1 MEAPMTPNSEK
12 TSFRTFWFGKLPYL
26 VLLLLILLV
35 GVTVLAV
42 SRKAEDLEKERS
54 TALASEDPGVNV
66 VVLNLSPSKIRD
78 RINLPGMTAPW
89 VRLRVSAEVAGKV
102 SQKLA
107 EEGQNIRK
115 GEALYLLD
123 DRDYQN
129 SFNAAKA
136 TFETEKA
143 THARL
148 VELYGEQLATRSLL
162 DSAVAALESAR
173 SVMETAR
180 LQLDRC
186 RVRAGM
192 DGIINRMLVEPGQ
205 FVAVGDPVAEIL
217 QLNPIKVTVGI
228 PESDI
233 HAVRQVDTF
242 EVRLDAL
249 GGKIF
254 TGKKHHFSRSAES
267 TARLY
272 DLEILI
278 DNPEGEILSDMFARV
293 DIVKRFSPFALTL
306 PLYAVISAGGSHS
319 VFVEKD
325 GHAEKREV
333 RLGIQEGWV
342 VEITSGLETG
352 ERVVVVGQRDL
363 AHGQKITLIKEIHD
377 IKEL

>member
-1 MEAPMTPNSEK
+1 
-12 TSFRTFWFGKLPYL
+12 
-26 VLLLLILLV
+26 
-35 GVTVLAV
+35 
-42 SRKAEDLEKERS
+42 
-54 TALASEDPGVNV
+54 
-66 VVLNLSPSKIRD
+66 
-78 RINLPGMTAPW
+78 
-89 VRLRVSAEVAGKV
+89 
-102 SQKLA
+102 
-107 EEGQNIRK
+107 
-115 GEALYLLD
+115 
-123 DRDYQN
+123 
-129 SFNAAKA
+129 
-136 TFETEKA
+136 
-143 THARL
+143 
-148 VELYGEQLATRSLL
+148 
-162 DSAVAALESAR
+162 
-173 SVMETAR
+173 
-180 LQLDRC
+180 
-186 RVRAGM
+186 M

-325 GHAEKREV
+325 GHVEKREV

-342 VEITSGLETG
+342 VEITSGLEAG